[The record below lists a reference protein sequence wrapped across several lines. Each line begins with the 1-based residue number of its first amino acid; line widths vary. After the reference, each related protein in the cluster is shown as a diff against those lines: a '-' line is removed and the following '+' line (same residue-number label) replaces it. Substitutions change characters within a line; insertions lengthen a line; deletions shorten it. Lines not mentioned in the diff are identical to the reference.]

1 MLYQKLDD
9 QNWNKI
15 RKLQNLNLISKLI
28 FLINCGSIFE
38 EKFSICK
45 IKEAIFLYD
54 REVKAAEPQ
63 SERMAALK
71 FSNKI
76 A

>member
-1 MLYQKLDD
+1 MIRIGAKLS
-9 QNWNKI
+9 
-15 RKLQNLNLISKLI
+15 NLNLISKLI

-38 EKFSICK
+38 GKFSICK

-54 REVKAAEPQ
+54 REAKPQ

>member
-9 QNWNKI
+9 QNWNK
-15 RKLQNLNLISKLI
+15 LDDQNLNLILKLI
-28 FLINCGSIFE
+28 FPINCGSIFE